1 MAAASGGSSGGGGGR
16 VGWGIEARLCGGG
29 GRGGQDGLW
38 FTLLSIPPS
47 RSLHSLLQTS
57 VSWGREGRGRGK
69 LMVAVYTIF
78 IGISPVLGVVM
89 PAGCLCLLLTWLPS
103 GRSVM

>member
-1 MAAASGGSSGGGGGR
+1 
-16 VGWGIEARLCGGG
+16 
-29 GRGGQDGLW
+29 
-38 FTLLSIPPS
+38 
-47 RSLHSLLQTS
+47 
-57 VSWGREGRGRGK
+57 
-69 LMVAVYTIF
+69 MVAVYTIF